1 MYKWKKKKEKKKIA
15 CTSSTKTYF
24 PPKPEPPRKTDFA
37 DFAGVAKRC
46 AAAKY
51 NRARRGEIL
60 PTLSRRPAEPSR
72 AEPLRQGCPLRERGR
87 RNSSPLP
94 AGVPHFEARRDE
106 GAGTGKWSFPAAI
119 PELQLPEGSGS
130 PAALGWSALTVRVR
144 EVRDGTRWTV
154 GAVFT
159 KVLAAR
165 MQAIACCQYFFHIYQ

>member
-1 MYKWKKKKEKKKIA
+1 VVRCTNGKRKRKKKNSMYLEHKNVLP
-15 CTSSTKTYF
+15 SKT
-24 PPKPEPPRKTDFA
+24 R
-37 DFAGVAKRC
+37 
-46 AAAKY
+46 AAAQ
-51 NRARRGEIL
+51 NRFCRFCGSGKTLRGCKMQPCPEGRDPSHPL
-60 PTLSRRPAEPSR
+60 PAPGR

-106 GAGTGKWSFPAAI
+106 GSGTGKWSFPAAI